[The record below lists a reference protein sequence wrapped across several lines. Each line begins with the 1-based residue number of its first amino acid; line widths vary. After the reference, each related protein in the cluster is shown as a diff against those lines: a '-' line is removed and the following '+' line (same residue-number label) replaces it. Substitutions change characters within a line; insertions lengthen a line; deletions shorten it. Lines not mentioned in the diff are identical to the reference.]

1 LQQKIYE
8 KQVQHM
14 FGMGFAEILI
24 IAVIA
29 ILFLGPDKLPET
41 MVEIAKFFRN
51 VKKTVSS
58 AKASIEEELHVSD
71 IKEEALNYKKELT
84 SASSEL
90 GRMADMT
97 EVGAELREAERAA
110 NVDISDAL
118 AEEKPAPKAPPKP
131 EVVTFAKKP
140 KPAEPADTPN
150 EKQDDA

>member
-1 LQQKIYE
+1 
-8 KQVQHM
+8 M

-41 MVEIAKFFRN
+41 MVEIAKFFRS
-51 VKKTVSS
+51 VKKTVTS
-58 AKASIEEELHVSD
+58 AKQSLEEELHMSD

-97 EVGAELREAERAA
+97 EVGSEIREIKEASK
-110 NVDISDAL
+110 VDLNETPEAT
-118 AEEKPAPKAPPKP
+118 AKKAPSTP
-131 EVVTFAKKP
+131 EVVTFAKKTKPEDQP
-140 KPAEPADTPN
+140 KAADTPKTDEEN
-150 EKQDDA
+150 A

>member
-1 LQQKIYE
+1 
-8 KQVQHM
+8 M

-24 IAVIA
+24 IGIIA

-51 VKKTVSS
+51 VKKSVSS
-58 AKASIEEELHVSD
+58 AKASLEEELHIAD

-97 EVGAELREAERAA
+97 EVGAEIRDAKQAT
-110 NVDISDAL
+110 NVDISGAF
-118 AEEKPAPKAPPKP
+118 AEETPAPKAAPKP

-140 KPAEPADTPN
+140 KPETESKEDN
-150 EKQDDA
+150 S

>member
-1 LQQKIYE
+1 
-8 KQVQHM
+8 M

-51 VKKTVSS
+51 VKKSVGS
-58 AKASIEEELHVSD
+58 AKASLEEELHIAD
-71 IKEEALNYKKELT
+71 LKEEALNYKKELT

-90 GRMADMT
+90 DRMADMT
-97 EVGAELREAERAA
+97 EVGAELRDAKKAAE
-110 NVDISDAL
+110 VDISDAF
-118 AEEKPAPKAPPKP
+118 AEEAPAPKAPPKP

-140 KPAEPADTPN
+140 KPIETPS
-150 EKQDDA
+150 EKHDDA

>member
-1 LQQKIYE
+1 
-8 KQVQHM
+8 M

-51 VKKTVSS
+51 VKKTVTS
-58 AKASIEEELHVSD
+58 AKESLEEELHISD

-90 GRMADMT
+90 GRMTDMT
-97 EVGAELREAERAA
+97 EVGSEIREAKQAMKVDMNDAA
-110 NVDISDAL
+110 AD
-118 AEEKPAPKAPPKP
+118 EKPAPKAPPKP

-140 KPAEPADTPN
+140 KQTETPKDEDN
-150 EKQDDA
+150 A